1 MVVTAD
7 APVEVGLLGPL
18 LVRRAGAAVAP
29 GGPKPRGVLAV
40 LALRA
45 GQAVGL
51 AELTD
56 ALWGPDAPP
65 AATSSLR
72 AHVSRLRAV
81 IDPDRVGTLT
91 AVGSGYRL
99 ALPPHALDVTRFGD
113 LVRGGRA
120 ALDSGDA
127 RRAEALLTE
136 GLALW
141 RGPALADLLELPF
154 AAPEAE
160 QLRVHPGREWFTVLS
175 GTVRLQLGERT
186 SWSRQATRPSSRPWS
201 RTPSAPTTVP
211 SRSSPSSTTTAS
223 APTWPSC
230 SRGPRV
236 GEAEHHPEGP
246 PRGDAALGFA
256 LAAAAPLTPSMVVEP
271 TGPRPR
277 RQPRRAR
284 GPGCSRS
291 SVP

>member
-1 MVVTAD
+1 VVVTAD

-186 SWSRQATRPSSRPWS
+186 ILVQT
-201 RTPSAPTTVP
+201 
-211 SRSSPSSTTTAS
+211 
-223 APTWPSC
+223 
-230 SRGPRV
+230 
-236 GEAEHHPEGP
+236 
-246 PRGDAALGFA
+246 GDAAEFSTMVPHTIGAHGGPVEILTIFDHDGERPPA
-256 LAAAAPLTPSMVVEP
+256 RVGRRPGHSESGAGEEETSSAA
-271 TGPRPR
+271 R
-277 RQPRRAR
+277 
-284 GPGCSRS
+284 C
-291 SVP
+291 